1 MPWSFSFGCI
11 GTVPDDGKEEG
22 WPAAV
27 SSAENFAKFDLPPEA
42 NKPKSNFA
50 KISVESYPFRGWPQK
65 QAVLYKVGINGN
77 GPGGTGGD
85 ARPGV
90 LICCLFSSVLRHTRG
105 CAFSYRSARD
115 YLRHPSRMIVLQG
128 ARTIDVFVSAG
139 VRRRWLRLGCA
150 VQRVRSAASWM
161 EASESS

>member
-90 LICCLFSSVLRHTRG
+90 LICCLFFQCCDTLVDAPSPIGPPAIAFATLPARSSCR
-105 CAFSYRSARD
+105 A
-115 YLRHPSRMIVLQG
+115 
-128 ARTIDVFVSAG
+128 
-139 VRRRWLRLGCA
+139 LGL
-150 VQRVRSAASWM
+150 SM
-161 EASESS
+161 SS